1 MTNIITID
9 GLSKRFA
16 SRAGPVEAVRGISFE
31 VAEGEIF
38 GLLGP
43 NGAGKTTTLRMLTTL
58 LPIDAGSAIVAGFDV
73 ARDPQ
78 MVRTHIGYV
87 SQKGGADD
95 LATGRENIVLQGR
108 LYGADS
114 VSARERAQQLLDVLD
129 LAELGDRRVNTY
141 SGGQRRRLD
150 IALGLVHS
158 PRVLFL
164 DEPST
169 GLDPRNRASLWEEVR
184 ALRERG
190 TTVFLT
196 THYLDEADVLC
207 DRIVIVDHGQIV
219 AKGAPSALKKEVL
232 GESVVLRVPDDG
244 AQRAELALGAE
255 PYVRELKRDGGQLR
269 LYVENGSACMPS
281 ILRLLDEEGITLTT
295 ISLARPTLD
304 DVFLART
311 GRQLDGELAVEGR
324 QAA

>member
-1 MTNIITID
+1 M
-9 GLSKRFA
+9 
-16 SRAGPVEAVRGISFE
+16 
-31 VAEGEIF
+31 
-38 GLLGP
+38 
-43 NGAGKTTTLRMLTTL
+43 
-58 LPIDAGSAIVAGFDV
+58 
-73 ARDPQ
+73 
-78 MVRTHIGYV
+78 
-87 SQKGGADD
+87 
-95 LATGRENIVLQGR
+95 
-108 LYGADS
+108 
-114 VSARERAQQLLDVLD
+114 
-129 LAELGDRRVNTY
+129 
-141 SGGQRRRLD
+141 
-150 IALGLVHS
+150 
-158 PRVLFL
+158 
-164 DEPST
+164 
-169 GLDPRNRASLWEEVR
+169 
-184 ALRERG
+184 
-190 TTVFLT
+190 
-196 THYLDEADVLC
+196 
-207 DRIVIVDHGQIV
+207 IVDHGQIV